1 MLDVT
6 TPVEDHNQNVIGL
19 RLERVSSVPTNPAR
33 RNPNESDETNT
44 RDRDVAR
51 GRGAAHPDSRDSS
64 VATTAYDPPRA
75 STADSISTAGART
88 FFRQRAPPTP
98 QPSSSSR
105 RTTHQSQK
113 EDTPR
118 QQQHVETAS
127 NAQNQVPVRTSS
139 HPHLRR
145 DSSNSSFKAMD
156 ATMTSIIL
164 RPPARNQAM
173 FDVDVDM
180 EEDLVVPVPL
190 AAPVAANPRRRS
202 RAVYSGSPV
211 VAGQWGGDG
220 GDMSVGPSP
229 KRAKVEHEEVARLF
243 PAVILVPGSD
253 SYSQE
258 HHDCRRS
265 ANNTSDPAAT
275 AEYNYRHAPPTGD
288 VFYSQDQQ
296 QQQNRM
302 PTRLMEEVN
311 ADFELYLEQQ
321 HQKAE
326 GLRTKWATCTMV
338 EWHEGGEDSLV
349 RPHVD
354 IIARFSALVTFVGNG
369 MISKKTKLDD
379 MQSRIDQHSETL
391 DERDRLLA
399 SEKDVLIKETG
410 RVVAK

>member
-1 MLDVT
+1 MSQRTNFFSTLGNQNKAPPSTNTTEPANARTTSDLTNDASSTTLSVLEDTANAPKLNLSKIKKSKKSASSRNATAAAPPTPNTTTTSASACETPQPPPTPSRQRSFITAAAMLDVT
-6 TPVEDHNQNVIGL
+6 APVEDHNQNVIGL
-19 RLERVSSVPTNPAR
+19 GLERVSSVPTNPAR
-33 RNPNESDETNT
+33 RNPNASDETNT

-64 VATTAYDPPRA
+64 VATTAYDTPRA

-118 QQQHVETAS
+118 QQQH
-127 NAQNQVPVRTSS
+127 
-139 HPHLRR
+139 
-145 DSSNSSFKAMD
+145 
-156 ATMTSIIL
+156 
-164 RPPARNQAM
+164 
-173 FDVDVDM
+173 
-180 EEDLVVPVPL
+180 
-190 AAPVAANPRRRS
+190 
-202 RAVYSGSPV
+202 
-211 VAGQWGGDG
+211 
-220 GDMSVGPSP
+220 
-229 KRAKVEHEEVARLF
+229 
-243 PAVILVPGSD
+243 ILVPGSD

-265 ANNTSDPAAT
+265 ANSTSDPAAT
-275 AEYNYRHAPPTGD
+275 AEYDYRHAPPTGD
-288 VFYSQDQQ
+288 FSYSQDQQ

-338 EWHEGGEDSLV
+338 EWHEGGK
-349 RPHVD
+349 D

-391 DERDRLLA
+391 DERDQLLA